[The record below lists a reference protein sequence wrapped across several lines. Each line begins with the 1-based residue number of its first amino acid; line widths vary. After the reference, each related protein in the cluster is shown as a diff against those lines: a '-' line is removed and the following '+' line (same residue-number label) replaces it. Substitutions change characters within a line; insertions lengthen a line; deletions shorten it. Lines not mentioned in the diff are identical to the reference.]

1 MKNQHGEKYK
11 EKAVYKALLELDKL
25 ELVATKYEP
34 LGGKGRPKKKL
45 ALNDKFFGVYNI
57 RDDIL
62 EQSTRV
68 KANIANVFKACAAGV
83 EVERQQTDTG
93 KAIKITW
100 PDPKKNI
107 MKSRIVKEFG
117 GPPVT
122 ALVET
127 ARIETAPASC
137 EKCYT
142 MKEVLSET
150 RYEFAKSTF
159 YNARKTIEEYEIK
172 IVDKDK
178 NGNIQRE
185 LVRGLV
191 NEEKNRNRRR
201 GPNPKVQK
209 FNKIFDLLYR
219 VLEYPVSYD
228 MGLEMV
234 TQEEARK
241 RLDDKELDQQ

>member
-1 MKNQHGEKYK
+1 M
-11 EKAVYKALLELDKL
+11 
-25 ELVATKYEP
+25 
-34 LGGKGRPKKKL
+34 
-45 ALNDKFFGVYNI
+45 
-57 RDDIL
+57 
-62 EQSTRV
+62 
-68 KANIANVFKACAAGV
+68 
-83 EVERQQTDTG
+83 
-93 KAIKITW
+93 
-100 PDPKKNI
+100 
-107 MKSRIVKEFG
+107 
-117 GPPVT
+117 T

-191 NEEKNRNRRR
+191 NEEKTAIAEED
-201 GPNPKVQK
+201 PIPKYK
-209 FNKIFDLLYR
+209 NSTKYSICC
-219 VLEYPVSYD
+219 
-228 MGLEMV
+228 
-234 TQEEARK
+234 TAC
-241 RLDDKELDQQ
+241 